1 MIEKM
6 ITNLNELCEC
16 SLAARLIIDI
26 DDVKQGLKKF
36 DTYFD
41 FLDYIYGIKS
51 KILTVLRVYCWD
63 LKLISDSDYFSIS
76 DEINDLFDRLI
87 SEYRKKH
94 FED

>member
-1 MIEKM
+1 MKKI
-6 ITNLNELCEC
+6 ITNLDELCEH
-16 SLAARLIIDI
+16 SFTARITLDN
-26 DDVKQGLKKF
+26 VKQESKKF

-51 KILTVLRVYCWD
+51 EILTVLRVYCWD